1 MVEFCKVQN
10 SISHIKAEKI
20 ILTNCTQMLKP
31 ASNNI
36 EPEQDNNQETDTM
49 KFLGDII
56 YRNIATFV
64 SQIM

>member
-10 SISHIKAEKI
+10 SISHIKAENI
-20 ILTNCTQMLKP
+20 ISTNCTQMLKP
-31 ASNNI
+31 ASI
-36 EPEQDNNQETDTM
+36 EPEQYNNQETDTM